1 MIHVIEDKCIG
12 CNACIRTCPV
22 PNANHYDGRVVKVN
36 PDECIQ
42 CGECIKGCKHNAR
55 YYDDD
60 LETLISLIKNK
71 KRVSL
76 IVAPAIKTALDGKWR
91 HILKWLKDM
100 GVHEVYDGSFGADI
114 CTYMHIKY
122 IKQHPSAK
130 IISQPCAAIV
140 NYAEKH
146 KPELLPCLS
155 PVQSP
160 LLCSAVYIRKYLHND
175 DILAALTPC
184 IAKGDEFRNTG
195 IISYNVTFKNLD
207 DYIKKHNIH
216 LPTGRSEF
224 EFSAVRGFDGAF
236 YPIPGGLKECLR
248 VYSPELS
255 VTTSEGVQK
264 VYEDLER
271 YLETDQSK
279 LPSVYDV
286 LSCEFGCNSG
296 VGARAEFNTFNAY
309 DIMINAKSW
318 ANNRRKSERFHKKLF
333 NSLKLE
339 DFLRT
344 YTDRCISVPPTE
356 QELDAIYNS
365 MGKFSEADRHIDC
378 HACGFKS
385 CRNMAMTIYAGNNTP
400 ANCIMYEKAQM
411 LEMRNKLENQHR
423 DLQQAVSEITQS
435 LNILSNKISP
445 IADHAVGNA
454 EKNEVIKN
462 DMQILNNEISN
473 IHTGA
478 NGIGNAVSQIG
489 TSIDE
494 YTKILNKI
502 KGISEQ
508 TNILAI
514 NASIEAARAGE
525 SGKGFAVVAGEVRS
539 LAVKSAETLKEAE
552 EHTNQ
557 IMKNVSGI
565 KKSSD
570 SIIGQTA
577 MTQESV
583 ISTDKAVDELN
594 DSSQFIGSSI
604 SEITDIIQNLNR
616 IASDLVN

>member
-1 MIHVIEDKCIG
+1 MPKTHFL
-12 CNACIRTCPV
+12 T
-22 PNANHYDGRVVKVN
+22 
-36 PDECIQ
+36 
-42 CGECIKGCKHNAR
+42 IK
-55 YYDDD
+55 
-60 LETLISLIKNK
+60 LK
-71 KRVSL
+71 K
-76 IVAPAIKTALDGKWR
+76 
-91 HILKWLKDM
+91 
-100 GVHEVYDGSFGADI
+100 Y
-114 CTYMHIKY
+114 
-122 IKQHPSAK
+122 
-130 IISQPCAAIV
+130 
-140 NYAEKH
+140 
-146 KPELLPCLS
+146 
-155 PVQSP
+155 
-160 LLCSAVYIRKYLHND
+160 
-175 DILAALTPC
+175 
-184 IAKGDEFRNTG
+184 
-195 IISYNVTFKNLD
+195 
-207 DYIKKHNIH
+207 
-216 LPTGRSEF
+216 
-224 EFSAVRGFDGAF
+224 
-236 YPIPGGLKECLR
+236 
-248 VYSPELS
+248 
-255 VTTSEGVQK
+255 
-264 VYEDLER
+264 
-271 YLETDQSK
+271 
-279 LPSVYDV
+279 
-286 LSCEFGCNSG
+286 
-296 VGARAEFNTFNAY
+296 
-309 DIMINAKSW
+309 
-318 ANNRRKSERFHKKLF
+318 SERFHKKLF

-356 QELDAIYNS
+356 QELDAVYNS
-365 MGKFSEADRHIDC
+365 MSKFSEADRHIDC

-400 ANCIMYEKAQM
+400 ANCIMYEKVQM
-411 LEMRNKLENQHR
+411 LEMRNKLENQRR

-435 LNILSNKISP
+435 LNVLSNKISP

-462 DMQILNNEISN
+462 DMQILNDEISN

-478 NGIGNAVSQIG
+478 NGIGSAVSQIG